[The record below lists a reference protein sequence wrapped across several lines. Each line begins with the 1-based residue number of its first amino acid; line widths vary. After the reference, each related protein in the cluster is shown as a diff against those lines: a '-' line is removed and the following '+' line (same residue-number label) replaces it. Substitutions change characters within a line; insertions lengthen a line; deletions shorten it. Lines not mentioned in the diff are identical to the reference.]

1 MINSPLKRIKLGR
14 NNFVYT
20 FQKRGE
26 TKIYKI
32 FKDKN
37 RFTREINFLEYLKK
51 ININNVPKIE
61 YSNIKKKN
69 YVCNYIKGH
78 RAKTIS
84 KKEITSSINFIK
96 RINKKKTSF
105 QSAVDSCWSISDHC
119 KLVQK
124 KLSSIKK
131 IEFKDKKLQYILL
144 DSLAEFSKLKKEIKT
159 SRMDFNTKLKKKES
173 ILSPSDF
180 GFHNI
185 KINNDELFFFDFEY
199 SGLDDPKKLICDFF
213 CQPDYLIDI
222 KYFNYFAIKIIGNNK
237 FIKDKKLMIMLLK
250 IHSIKWIC
258 ILIKHLYSDPNK
270 LNINYNQKK
279 SKIYKFF
286 KRIKSWK

>member
-1 MINSPLKRIKLGR
+1 MANKQFTRIKFGR

-20 FQKRGE
+20 FKEKGKL
-26 TKIYKI
+26 KIYKI
-32 FKDKN
+32 FRNKN
-37 RFTREINFLEYLKK
+37 RFHREINFLEYLKNK
-51 ININNVPKIE
+51 NINNIPKID
-61 YSNIKKKN
+61 YFNIKKQY
-69 YVCNYIKGH
+69 YVSNYIKGLKV
-78 RAKTIS
+78 KTIS
-84 KKEITSSINFIK
+84 KKEITSCINFIK
-96 RINKKKTSF
+96 KINKKKKSF
-105 QSAVDSCWSISDHC
+105 QNAVDSCWSISDHC
-119 KLVQK
+119 NLVQK
-124 KLSSIKK
+124 NLNMVKKIKFRDKK
-131 IEFKDKKLQYILL
+131 IENINI
-144 DSLAEFSKLKKEIKT
+144 DSSVEFSKLKKKIKIST
-159 SRMDFNTKLKKKES
+159 NDFYKKLKKKDC

-185 KINNDELFFFDFEY
+185 KIYKNKLFFFDFEY

-222 KYFNYFAIKIIGNNK
+222 KYLNYFAAKIIGNNK
-237 FIKDKKLMIMLLK
+237 FAKEKILLMMLLK

-279 SKIYKFF
+279 LKINKYF